1 MNTQKPVILI
11 THKSDPDGAYF
22 GVGRIHR
29 LRSNYC
35 RAIVNAG
42 GVPII
47 SALGDAEVYAE
58 IADGVVF
65 SGGGM
70 DIDPTRYRDKHRK
83 AAAIDFEIDDMELK
97 IFEAFYKKQ
106 KPMLGICRGIQLI
119 NVALGGNLIQDL
131 SEEVPGL
138 TVHKEIFEA
147 DKRFHPVTATEG
159 SVFHRL
165 FGESFL
171 TNSHHHQ
178 AVKECGAG
186 LIPSVVTEEG
196 AIEAIEH
203 ASLPIFAV
211 QWHPERQIGEEYLN
225 LTNMMPLFHHFV
237 DCCKKR

>member
-1 MNTQKPVILI
+1 MANRKPIILI
-11 THKSDPDGAYF
+11 THKSDPDSLPF
-22 GVGRIHR
+22 GIGRIHR

-47 SALGDAEVYAE
+47 SALGDAEAYAE

-70 DIDPTRYRDKHRK
+70 DIDPTRYGDKKRH
-83 AAAIDFEIDDMELK
+83 AANIDFEIDDMELK

-119 NVALGGNLIQDL
+119 NVALGGNLIQDIP
-131 SEEVPGL
+131 EEVPEL
-138 TVHKEIFEA
+138 TVHKVIYESDI
-147 DKRFHPVTATEG
+147 RFHPVKATEG
-159 SVFHRL
+159 TVFHKL
-165 FGESFL
+165 FGGEFL

-178 AVKECGAG
+178 AVKECGKG

-196 AIEAIEH
+196 VIEAVEH
-203 ASLPIFAV
+203 ESLPIFAV
-211 QWHPERQIGEEYLN
+211 QWHPERQIGEENLR
-225 LTNMMPLFHHFV
+225 LTNMMPLFNHFV
-237 DCCKKR
+237 DCCK